1 MCRYSCVHELGYHI
15 KYDPLHCVIYP
26 PVQCGTGLTGEKV
39 SEVGLEESAGLQEE
53 AVFVSPG
60 TRFPLRSGDT
70 LSQDHN
76 QVMFAVL
83 YFAWQRIRCAGP
95 IYEQVSCRC
104 YNRHF
109 AMQADC
115 AWVAHVT

>member
-1 MCRYSCVHELGYHI
+1 M
-15 KYDPLHCVIYP
+15 
-26 PVQCGTGLTGEKV
+26 
-39 SEVGLEESAGLQEE
+39 SEVGLEDCAGRQED
-53 AVFVSPG
+53 AAFVSTG
-60 TRFPLRSGDT
+60 ARFPLRSGDT
-70 LSQDHN
+70 FSQDHN

-109 AMQADC
+109 AMHADC
-115 AWVAHVT
+115 AWVGHVT